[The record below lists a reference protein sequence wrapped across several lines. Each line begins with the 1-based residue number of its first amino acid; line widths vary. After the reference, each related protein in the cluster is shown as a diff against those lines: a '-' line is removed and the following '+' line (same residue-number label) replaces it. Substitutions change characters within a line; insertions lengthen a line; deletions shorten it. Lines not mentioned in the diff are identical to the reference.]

1 MPIVIS
7 RETGEIIRAPVYT
20 QEQKDRVWEYVVR
33 SWAEANKAQLQAL
46 AKEYAS
52 EPCGK

>member
-7 RETGEIIRAPVYT
+7 RETGAVRAPEHT
-20 QEQKDRVWEYVVR
+20 QEQKDRAWEYVVR
-33 SWAEANKAQLQAL
+33 AWAEANKPQLQAL

>member
-7 RETGEIIRAPVYT
+7 RQTGAIQAPEYT
-20 QEQKDRVWEYVVR
+20 QEQIDRAWEHVTKV
-33 SWAEANKAQLQAL
+33 WAEANKAQLQAL
-46 AKEYAS
+46 AQEYAS